1 MAARNVLN
9 KGLRWSIGNGKCV
22 RIWTDRWL
30 PTPKSFKVTSPRPQ
44 EFEGNMVESLLDR
57 EAGGWNKNLVSSI
70 FLPYEAKAILSI
82 PISHTFP
89 KDALTWAWTQNGRF
103 TVSSRYKVACN
114 WLMEQRSK
122 ADRGEA
128 SNPKKCSEF

>member
-1 MAARNVLN
+1 
-9 KGLRWSIGNGKCV
+9 
-22 RIWTDRWL
+22 
-30 PTPKSFKVTSPRPQ
+30 
-44 EFEGNMVESLLDR
+44 MVESLLDR
-57 EAGGWNKNLVSSI
+57 EAGGWNKILVSSI

-103 TVSSRYKVACN
+103 TMSNGYKVACN

-122 ADRGEA
+122 ADRGEV